1 MNETLH
7 LGLIHFKAKQMR
19 QVTRH
24 LTGRYATGSPQLLH
38 IILAEA
44 TTTY

>member
-7 LGLIHFKAKQMR
+7 LGLTHFKATQMR
-19 QVTRH
+19 QVTRRS
-24 LTGRYATGSPQLLH
+24 TGRYATGSPQLLH
-38 IILAEA
+38 IFLAEA